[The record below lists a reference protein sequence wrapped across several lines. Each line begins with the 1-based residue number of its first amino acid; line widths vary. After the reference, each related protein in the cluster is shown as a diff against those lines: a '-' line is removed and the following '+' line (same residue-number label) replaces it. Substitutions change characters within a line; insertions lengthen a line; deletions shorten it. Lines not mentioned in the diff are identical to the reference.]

1 MDTNKCQGAK
11 CFGPKSTGNERENEV
26 ALVACCR
33 CSLKSSI
40 LFGVYAGVMPIL
52 LNGAYAGEILSI
64 RLHGGTAR

>member
-1 MDTNKCQGAK
+1 MDTDKCQGAK

-52 LNGAYAGEILSI
+52 F
-64 RLHGGTAR
+64 